1 MTYQRKSAAYGMLRF
16 FFGDSLVPRHILYSL
31 FYVVLFND
39 ALVFFCLKAVSYADQ
54 EQIAVVIF

>member
-1 MTYQRKSAAYGMLRF
+1 MLRF